1 MNLIR
6 NLIILMVGRGAC
18 MTHSFDKIS
27 VSDACDYVS
36 C

>member
-1 MNLIR
+1 MNLIG

-18 MTHSFDKIS
+18 MTDSFDKIS
-27 VSDACDYVS
+27 ASDACHYVS